1 MSVGVSQRIPAPESA
16 PEAERP
22 TYREALAHMGFEAGQ
37 PIKGAKIDVAFVGSC
52 TNGRLSDLRI
62 AAEVAKKGK
71 VAKHVRALIVPGS
84 QQVAK
89 AAEAEGLHEIFQAAG
104 FQWRKAGCSMCLG
117 MNADKLAGPRDERV
131 VEQPQLH
138 RPAGQPNRP
147 HAPDEPG
154 HGGRRRDHRRR
165 RRREGDSQVS
175 TMTDFKRRQISGRG
189 IPVTGNDID
198 TDRII
203 PARFLKAV
211 TFEGMGE
218 HAFEDAR
225 KQNPEHPFNSPAYQG
240 ASVLVVGQNFG
251 CGSSREHAPQ
261 ALMRWGIRAIVGGS
275 FGEIFF
281 GNCVMLGIPC
291 LVATQADL
299 EWLQKAVERAP
310 QAPVTVDVEKQEVR
324 FGDRVI
330 KAHRARRAAQPAGGR
345 DVGFDGGAAGGGG
358 SDRGDGG
365 EAAVRPGVLTAPR
378 PARRAPSIVESPVE
392 AL

>member
-1 MSVGVSQRIPAPESA
+1 MS
-16 PEAERP
+16 
-22 TYREALAHMGFEAGQ
+22 TL
-37 PIKGAKIDVAFVGSC
+37 
-52 TNGRLSDLRI
+52 
-62 AAEVAKKGK
+62 
-71 VAKHVRALIVPGS
+71 
-84 QQVAK
+84 
-89 AAEAEGLHEIFQAAG
+89 
-104 FQWRKAGCSMCLG
+104 
-117 MNADKLAGPRDERV
+117 
-131 VEQPQLH
+131 
-138 RPAGQPNRP
+138 
-147 HAPDEPG
+147 
-154 HGGRRRDHRRR
+154 
-165 RRREGDSQVS
+165 
-175 TMTDFKRRQISGRG
+175 DFKRKQIVGRG
-189 IPVTGNDID
+189 IPVPGNDID

-299 EWLQKAVERAP
+299 EWLQKAIGRSP
-310 QAPVTVDVEKQEVR
+310 QEPVVVDVEKQEVR

-330 KAHRARRAAQPAGGR
+330 RATVPDGPRNQLVAGTW
-345 DVGFDGGAAGGGG
+345 DSTAVLLEAGAAIEG
-358 SDRGDGG
+358 
-365 EAAVRPGVLTAPR
+365 TAKKLPY
-378 PARRAPSIVESPVE
+378 VTGF
-392 AL
+392 